1 MKLHKFI
8 TAAAGVA
15 LAASSAFAQSKPTV
29 AIMYFNN
36 SATGKSHEELAPL
49 SKGICDMLI
58 TDMADNPGIKVIERD
73 QLQSIMAEQKLSSDK
88 VVDVETAVKVGK
100 LLSVHHMI
108 FGGFIT
114 DASGTMILNL
124 RSVNVETSVVEYVTS
139 GTDKTM
145 NLLALIHQVA
155 LKTNAGLKLP
165 DVPKQLGEANAAKAA
180 KAEKIPF
187 TSVMLYSRGLEAK
200 DAGNSKEAI
209 SLFSQA
215 LSAFPDYEAPK
226 KELAKLGVK

>member
-29 AIMYFNN
+29 AIMYFNDG
-36 SATGKSHEELAPL
+36 AIGKSHEELAPL

-58 TDMADNPGIKVIERD
+58 TEMADNPAIKVIERD
-73 QLQSIMAEQKLSSDK
+73 QLQSIMAEQKLSTDK
-88 VVDVETAVKVGK
+88 AVDVETAVKVGK

-108 FGGFIT
+108 FGGFVT
-114 DASGTMILNL
+114 DPGGNMVLNL
-124 RSVNVETSVVEYVTS
+124 RSVNVETSVVEYVTNA
-139 GTDKTM
+139 TDKTV
-145 NLLALIHQVA
+145 NLLALIHKVA
-155 LKTNAGLKLP
+155 MKANAGLKLP
-165 DVPKQLGEANAAKAA
+165 DIPKQLGEARAA

-200 DAGNSKEAI
+200 DAGKNKEAI
-209 SLFSQA
+209 TLFNQA

-226 KELAKLGVK
+226 KELAKLGAK